1 MKSVSKISAIALA
14 FALLTS
20 SCAKTFYSVDGK
32 NLAQKHHRSVA
43 VMPSFVSIAPTGAN
57 RKVVTEALEAQAAV
71 ESLNFQRAIHAWMQN
86 SKSDGKI
93 TVEIQDLETT
103 NSKLKSAGYPEV
115 LLSDAKICEVLGVDG
130 IIVSNFE
137 LSKPFTTEEA
147 IALGVIMGNGGIWAD
162 TDEIKATLGIS
173 DCANTKI
180 IWSYQQKL
188 SGDNPRKLVD
198 KFIEKAGK
206 KMPYVK

>member
-1 MKSVSKISAIALA
+1 MKSVSKISAIALV

-57 RKVVTEALEAQAAV
+57 RKVVTEALEEQAAV
-71 ESLNFQRAIHAWMQN
+71 ESLNFQRAIHVWMQK
-86 SKSDGKI
+86 SKSEGKI
-93 TVEIQDLETT
+93 TVEIQDIETT

-130 IIVSNFE
+130 IVVSNFE
-137 LSKPFTTEEA
+137 LSKPFTTGEA
-147 IALGVIMGNGGIWAD
+147 AALGVTMGVWAN

-188 SGDNPRKLVD
+188 SGDNPRKMVD